1 MKFEIKMKK
10 IVVLALVI
18 LGCVTSMMAQQSG
31 PNKREKKK
39 NMVVKEWNLKAG
51 SNTPFLDNVVTF
63 DDHGRK
69 IEEIEYASYGQKYRI
84 VYEYEGNSMKCSRE
98 VEYNDKN
105 KVVSIKKFEYNAD
118 GTKAKQ
124 YTYLPNGKLKNTKI
138 YERIVRE

>member
-1 MKFEIKMKK
+1 MKK

>member
-1 MKFEIKMKK
+1 MKTAVKSF
-10 IVVLALVI
+10 VI
-18 LGCVTSMMAQQSG
+18 LILLVGCAATTMAQQTGSS
-31 PNKREKKK
+31 KRERKK

-63 DDHGRK
+63 DDQGRK

-84 VYEYEGNSMKCSRE
+84 VYEYEGNSTKCARE

-105 KVVSIKKFEYNAD
+105 KVVSVKKFEYNAD